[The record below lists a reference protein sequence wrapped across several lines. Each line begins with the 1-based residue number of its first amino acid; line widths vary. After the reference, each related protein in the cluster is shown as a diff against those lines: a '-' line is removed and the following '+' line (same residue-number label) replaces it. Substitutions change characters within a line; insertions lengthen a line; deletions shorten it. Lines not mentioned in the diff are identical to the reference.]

1 MNAIKRPAALGMIG
15 VIFIFSGCDKP
26 RVTQRFPLAS
36 GVSIDILEET
46 EWEYSPKLL
55 YTVREHDAVRVQP
68 TFFDVVGSEELRMM
82 DSGKVVVGFV
92 RTSEPSSV
100 VILFDQRT
108 RESWP
113 GGPAGESREEAH
125 ERGER
130 MLGVL
135 REAFP
140 HEGLILKN

>member
-1 MNAIKRPAALGMIG
+1 MSALKRSAALWVIG
-15 VIFIFSGCDKP
+15 VIFILAGCDKP
-26 RVTQRFPLAS
+26 RMTQRFPLGS
-36 GVSIDILEET
+36 GGSVDILQEKA
-46 EWEYSPKLL
+46 WEYSPKLF
-55 YTVREHDAVRVQP
+55 YTVREHDAVRVPP
-68 TFFDVVGSEELRMM
+68 TFFDVVGSGELRMM
-82 DSGKVVVGFV
+82 DSGKGVVGLV
-92 RTSEPSSV
+92 LKSEPSSV

-113 GGPAGESREEAH
+113 RGLAGESREEAR